1 MSYYPLLR
9 ATIAIMDKLNRI
21 NVYLTPEL
29 AARVAKAQR
38 ELARQSPGVEVSM
51 TGAIRHLLLIGLD
64 AMDRRK
70 DAD

>member
-1 MSYYPLLR
+1 
-9 ATIAIMDKLNRI
+9 MDKLNRI
-21 NVYLTPEL
+21 NVYLAPEL

-64 AMDRRK
+64 AMEQRREREK
-70 DAD
+70 